1 MIQETINVALA
12 ANDAYFPGILVAA
25 SSIAMYASRQVA
37 LRFCILDSAI
47 TPEHHAAFEKALIKF
62 HSDVSVKWI
71 PVNEETFSRFQAWKG
86 NKMAYARLLLPEILK
101 NEDYVVYC
109 DADFLWMRDIA
120 ELWAMRKPSIAL
132 IGVKDGA
139 GWSMA
144 LEKKWFESHG
154 FEFDIDKYFC
164 SGLCFMN
171 LKYFRDA
178 KLSERCFEI
187 LSTYSDMNFP
197 DQAALNIATKSIS
210 YIAGRQWMQ
219 FSYFLTAEE
228 FQKGVVVHYAGAAPW
243 KQETIRRFSRLNWQ
257 ILPDVVLL
265 WYEVYA
271 KALGTSCFK
280 AICQHLGFRAATQ
293 YRLTF
298 KILTIFSA
306 KRLIDIF
313 VWFGFDRT
321 RTKEACIELVRMK
334 LPKAKYE

>member
-1 MIQETINVALA
+1 MVNDKINVALA

-25 SSIAMYASRQVA
+25 SSIAMYASRKVA

-47 TPEHHAAFEKALIKF
+47 TQEHHAVFEEALIKF
-62 HSDVSVKWI
+62 HPDVKVKWI

-101 NEDYVVYC
+101 DEDYVVYC

-120 ELWAMRKPSIAL
+120 ELWGMRKPSIAL

-139 GWSMA
+139 DWSMA
-144 LEKKWFESHG
+144 LEKKWFETHG

-187 LSTYSDMNFP
+187 LGTYSDMHFP
-197 DQAALNIATKSIS
+197 DQAALNIATKGIS
-210 YIAGRQWMQ
+210 YIASREWMQ

-228 FQKGVVVHYAGAAPW
+228 FKAGVVVHYAGVAPW
-243 KQETIRRFSRLNWQ
+243 KRETIRRFSRLNWQ
-257 ILPDVVLL
+257 ILPDVAVL

-271 KALGTSCFK
+271 RALGTSRFK
-280 AICQHLGFRAATQ
+280 AICRYLGLRAATQ

-298 KILTIFSA
+298 KMLTIFST
-306 KRLIDIF
+306 KRLINF
-313 VWFGFDRT
+313 LAWFGFDRE
-321 RTKEACIELVRMK
+321 RTEEACKELVRMR
-334 LPKAKYE
+334 LPKAQYE